1 MTTNEI
7 PQAFAEPATLL
18 FVDDEANILSALKR
32 LFQPLGYHILT
43 AESGAAGL
51 LLCEQNHIDLVISDM
66 RMPEM
71 NGIQFL
77 EQVKLKWPDA
87 VRILLTGYADVSSTI
102 AAINQGE
109 IYRYL
114 AKPWEDNDIVLAVKL
129 ALECKHKALSSPEPA
144 EQVEQQVNR
153 QMDAL
158 AEANVRMVLY
168 HSILE
173 NLRASGNADPE
184 TNDTVYNN
192 IVSAAVSLTGA
203 KYGAIGLFD
212 ANGNL
217 TRFLTEGIS
226 EEERNKIGPYP
237 SGKGLLRAF
246 YQEGQV
252 ARIEHIAADPRS
264 CGFPPGHPPMDSL
277 LGIPLRV
284 NGLTKGVIYL
294 TNKHSGGTFSEN
306 DQMIVEMLAR
316 EVEHILERHDL
327 LSSLRESNRTLLQEK
342 EEQRGLIAKLEEARN
357 QLLQSEKMASIGQL
371 AAGVAHEINNPVGYV
386 YSNLGSLDKYIQ
398 DILKVVAAYEK
409 SENSIAD
416 SESLALIQMVKRESD
431 LEFLREDIAALMRES
446 REGLTRVKKI
456 VQDLKDFS
464 HVDEAE
470 WQWADLHQGLD
481 STLNVVWNEIKYNA
495 EVVKEY
501 GDLPDV
507 ECLPSQLNQVFMNML
522 VNASHAI
529 GPSDGMA
536 GKERGTITLRSG
548 QEGNQVW
555 IEFADTGKGIAP
567 ENLGRIFDPFFTTK
581 PVGKG
586 TGLGL
591 SLSYG
596 IIQKHHGRIDV
607 VSEVG
612 KGTAFRIYLP
622 IQQPEERA

>member
-1 MTTNEI
+1 MTADET
-7 PQAFAEPATLL
+7 PQAAAEPATLL

-32 LFQPLGYHILT
+32 LFRPLGYRILT
-43 AESGAAGL
+43 AEGGAAGL
-51 LLCEQNHIDLVISDM
+51 DIFAQNSIDLVISDM

-71 NGIQFL
+71 NGAQFL
-77 EQVKLKWPDA
+77 EQVRLKWPDA

-102 AAINQGE
+102 AAINKGE
-109 IYRYL
+109 IYRYI
-114 AKPWEDNDIVLAVKL
+114 AKPWEDNDIVLAVKH
-129 ALECKHKALSSPEPA
+129 ALEYKHQALSSRSKP
-144 EQVEQQVNR
+144 VEQGEQQQIDHR
-153 QMDAL
+153 EMEAL

-173 NLRASGNADPE
+173 SLRASSNVNPE
-184 TNDTVYNN
+184 ENDTGYHN
-192 IVSAAVSLTGA
+192 IVAAAVSLTGA

-217 TRFLTEGIS
+217 TKFLTKGIS
-226 EEERNKIGPYP
+226 EEEQIGPYP

-252 ARIEHIAADPRS
+252 ARIEHIADDPRS

-277 LGIPLRV
+277 LGIPLRI

-294 TNKHSGGTFSEN
+294 ADKHSGDPFSEN
-306 DQMIVEMLAR
+306 DQMIAEMLAR
-316 EVEHILERHDL
+316 EVEHILERHEL

-342 EEQRGLIAKLEEARN
+342 EEQRGLIAKLEDARN

-386 YSNLGSLDKYIQ
+386 YSNLGTLDKYIQ
-398 DILKVVAAYEK
+398 DILKIVAVYEK
-409 SENSIAD
+409 SESSIAD
-416 SESLALIQMVKRESD
+416 SESLAMIQRAKQESD
-431 LEFLREDIAALMRES
+431 LEFLRKDITALMSES
-446 REGLTRVKKI
+446 QEGLTRVKKI

-470 WQWADLHQGLD
+470 WQWADLHKGLD

-529 GPSDGMA
+529 EPA
-536 GKERGTITLRSG
+536 EGKERGTITLRSG
-548 QEGNQVW
+548 QEGSQVW
-555 IEFADTGKGIAP
+555 VEFADTGKGIAP
-567 ENLGRIFDPFFTTK
+567 ENISRIFDPFFTTK
-581 PVGKG
+581 PVGTG

-591 SLSYG
+591 SLSYS
-596 IIQKHHGRIDV
+596 IIQKHHGRIDIA
-607 VSEVG
+607 SEVG
-612 KGTAFRIYLP
+612 KGTVFRIYLP
-622 IQQPEERA
+622 IQQAEERA